1 MSMTQTNRRLPT
13 AASFALVLLTFALSV
28 IAADDQPPGKLYEL
42 RLYTTN
48 EGKLPDLDAR
58 FRDHTMKLFERHGI
72 ENIAYWHV
80 TEGAPGDDAKNLLV
94 YLIAHKDK
102 ESAEKSWA
110 AFHADPDWQAA
121 AKKSE
126 ESGKILAK
134 PPVAIF
140 MHATDFSPADWPANA
155 KSDAPARLFELR
167 KYNVG
172 ESGLP
177 GTVDRFKSGEKD
189 LFPKN
194 GMATLAFWTADD
206 KSSFIYLLAH
216 KDRETSKESWKG
228 FFTDFRKFQTEYN
241 AKKAAGAAQ
250 QPAAGAGGQRAGRG
264 GGGNEIRFL
273 VPTDYSPRK

>member
-1 MSMTQTNRRLPT
+1 MPAR
-13 AASFALVLLTFALSV
+13 TFAILAAIGLASV
-28 IAADDQPPGKLYEL
+28 SAAADKPQETRLFELRIYTAEKGKLD
-42 RLYTTN
+42 
-48 EGKLPDLDAR
+48 DLNAR
-58 FRDHTMKLFERHGI
+58 FRDHTLKLFEKHGM

-80 TEGAPGDDAKNLLV
+80 TEGAAGDDAKNLLI

-110 AFHADPDWQAA
+110 AFRADPEWQAA

-126 ESGKILAK
+126 ENGKLLAK
-134 PPVAIF
+134 PPVSVF

-155 KSDAPARLFELR
+155 KSEAPARLFELR

-189 LFPKN
+189 LFPKH

-250 QPAAGAGGQRAGRG
+250 QPAAGAGGPRAGG
-264 GGGNEIRFL
+264 GRGGNEIRFL